1 MVKNLP
7 ANAGD
12 IRDAGSIPGLGR
24 SPEEEMAT
32 CSRILAW
39 EIPQTEEPRGLQSL
53 GSQRVRF
60 TTEHTHA
67 LSLQNVFLPFS
78 KCVSVCVSLCV

>member
-1 MVKNLP
+1 MAFQRDFTTFYCYISEELLFGKDLYAGKDWISQVALVVKSLP

-32 CSRILAW
+32 HSSILACR
-39 EIPQTEEPRGLQSL
+39 IPWAGEPGKR
-53 GSQRVRF
+53 
-60 TTEHTHA
+60 
-67 LSLQNVFLPFS
+67 
-78 KCVSVCVSLCV
+78 